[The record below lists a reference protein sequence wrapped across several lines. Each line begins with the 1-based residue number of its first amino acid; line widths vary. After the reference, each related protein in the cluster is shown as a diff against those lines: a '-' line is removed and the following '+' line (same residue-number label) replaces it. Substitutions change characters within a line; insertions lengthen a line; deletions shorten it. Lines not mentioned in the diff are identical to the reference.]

1 MRGRQAGRHGSGAR
15 VAPGGAGT
23 PGGGLAGER
32 GGGMLDLE
40 LQGKVAL
47 ITGGSDGLGRAAAA
61 RLAAEGARVAICAR
75 RREPLDAAAAA
86 LRAASGGEVLA
97 VVADVMRGPDCQ
109 RFVDEAV
116 SAFGAVDILLN
127 NAGTSAAQG
136 LEEVDDAAWYAD
148 IDLKLMAAVR
158 LCRAVIPLMRAR
170 GGGAIVNA
178 TIVGGKAPPARG
190 LPTTV
195 TRAAGINLTKSLA
208 NQYAADR
215 IRVNTIC
222 IGLIKS
228 AQWQRRAGERPVA
241 ELYAEMARRGPL
253 GRIGEAEEYADLVAF
268 LVSARAAFITGTAI
282 NLDGG
287 MGATV

>member
-1 MRGRQAGRHGSGAR
+1 M
-15 VAPGGAGT
+15 
-23 PGGGLAGER
+23 
-32 GGGMLDLE
+32 DLE
-40 LQGKVAL
+40 LGGKVAL

-61 RLAAEGARVAICAR
+61 RLGAAGARVAICAR
-75 RREPLDAAAAA
+75 RAAHLEAAAVE
-86 LRAASGGEVLA
+86 LRRASGGEILP
-97 VVADVMRGPDCQ
+97 VVADVTRAGDCR

-116 SAFGAVDILLN
+116 RGFGGIDILIN
-127 NAGTSAAQG
+127 NAGTSAAHG
-136 LEEVDDAAWYAD
+136 LEEVDDEVWYAD

-158 LCRAVIPLMRAR
+158 LCRAVVPIMRER

-178 TIVGGKAPPARG
+178 TIVGGKAPAARS
-190 LPTTV
+190 LPTSV

-208 NQYAADR
+208 NEYAAAR

-228 AQWQRRAGERPVA
+228 AQWERRAGNRPVA
-241 ELYAEMARRGPL
+241 ELYAEMGKRVPL
-253 GRIGEAEEYADLVAF
+253 GRMGKAEEYADLVAF